1 MLKKGVLILVSII
14 LTIVAGLTG
23 VYIAKLHYESTN
35 QVKQAVVNNIQQTSV
50 GTNQQKTQ
58 ERQDDT
64 YSIDGISTYPLTATE
79 FKDAVDK
86 GVAHKSH
93 TKDIGEEKTLTCN
106 NGMLIVCSIDTP
118 YLFVAE
124 EAEKYARQYKNVT
137 YAEIANQTPNRKLC
151 VCTSMIVGE
160 SVDFYKNV
168 HMVLKVYYGNN
179 QVKVIQP
186 NEDVSVERSSLNNH
200 EKVTGLG
207 GKRSYSA
214 VVQESFDSKE
224 IVPLN
229 PQRIEAVLI
238 DGSTEIVQSFNYKEL
253 NQL

>member
-1 MLKKGVLILVSII
+1 MKKGVLILVSIV

-23 VYIAKLHYESTN
+23 VYLAKVHNDSDS
-35 QVKQAVVNNIQQTSV
+35 QDKQSVVNNIQQNSV
-50 GTNQQKTQ
+50 STNQQKTQ
-58 ERQDDT
+58 EKQNDT
-64 YSIDGISTYPLTATE
+64 YLIDGISTYPLTATE
-79 FKDAVDK
+79 FKDAVGK
-86 GVAHKSH
+86 GIAHKSH
-93 TKDIGEEKTLTCN
+93 EKDIGEEKTLTCN

-137 YAEIANQTPNRKLC
+137 YAEIANKTPNRKLC
-151 VCTSMIVGE
+151 VCTSVIVGE
-160 SVDFYKNV
+160 SVDFYKNI

-186 NEDVSVERSSLNNH
+186 NEDVAIERNSLNNH

-214 VVQESFDSKE
+214 VVQESFESKE

-229 PQRIEAVLI
+229 PEKIEAVLI